1 MSSDDAV
8 IVIGGRPA
16 PAPSQRLV
24 CASRSSS
31 TSCSVA
37 SS

>member
-8 IVIGGRPA
+8 IVIGGRSA
-16 PAPSQRLV
+16 PARSQKVV

-31 TSCSVA
+31 SVA